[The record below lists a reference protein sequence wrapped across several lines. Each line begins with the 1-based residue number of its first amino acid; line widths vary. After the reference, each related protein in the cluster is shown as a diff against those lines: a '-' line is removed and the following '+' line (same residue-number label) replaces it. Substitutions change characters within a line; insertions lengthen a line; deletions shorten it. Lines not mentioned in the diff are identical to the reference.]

1 MPLTMNAVPTPP
13 GWLTVPAVIGVPSP
27 QSMMAVKSAMVA
39 VGLASVNEATG
50 PLKTRRLPNTGTG
63 KIDASVVL
71 TIGWVA
77 EGESA
82 ASAMM
87 AEPPK
92 MVTAPPS
99 SVTVTV

>member
-1 MPLTMNAVPTPP
+1 M
-13 GWLTVPAVIGVPSP
+13 LTV
-27 QSMMAVKSAMVA
+27 
-39 VGLASVNEATG
+39 
-50 PLKTRRLPNTGTG
+50 
-63 KIDASVVL
+63 
-71 TIGWVA
+71 GWVA
-77 EGESA
+77 EGESG